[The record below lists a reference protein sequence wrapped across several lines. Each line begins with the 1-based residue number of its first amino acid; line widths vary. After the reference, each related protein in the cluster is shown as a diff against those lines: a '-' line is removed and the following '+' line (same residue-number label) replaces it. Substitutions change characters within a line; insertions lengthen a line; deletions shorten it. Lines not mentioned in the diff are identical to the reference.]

1 MLIKIRDKIKD
12 KLVKVHHGETPHYLE
27 VKQRY
32 SL

>member
-12 KLVKVHHGETPHYLE
+12 KLVNAHYGETPHYLE